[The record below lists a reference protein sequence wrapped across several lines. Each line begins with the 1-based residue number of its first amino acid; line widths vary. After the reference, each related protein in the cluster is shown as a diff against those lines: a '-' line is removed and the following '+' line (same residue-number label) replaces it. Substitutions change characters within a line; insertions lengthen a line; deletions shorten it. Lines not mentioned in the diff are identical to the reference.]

1 MLLNLVQEMLQS
13 NSKPVF
19 LVDAM
24 LGNIAKKLRLL
35 GYDSEYFSDSKD
47 DELILKAKNEN
58 RILLTKDEPLST
70 KAEKQAISVIYI
82 KNNTELEQLVQ
93 IFKNFNLSKVIV
105 SGNTSRCTECNGD
118 LKSIKKDMI
127 MDKVPK
133 GVLEKIDNFWK
144 CSNCNKIY
152 WEGTHIERLQ
162 KFVDELNEKL

>member
-1 MLLNLVQEMLQS
+1 MPQS
-13 NSKPVF
+13 DTKPIF

-35 GYDSEYFSDSKD
+35 GYDSEYSSDSKD

-58 RILLTKDEPLST
+58 RILLTKDEPLLK
-70 KAEKQAISVIYI
+70 KAEKQKISVIHF
-82 KNNTELEQLVQ
+82 KNNREVEQLIQ
-93 IFKNFNLSKVIV
+93 IFKNIKLSKVLV
-105 SGNTSRCTECNGD
+105 SGKTARCTECNGE
-118 LKSIKKDMI
+118 LETIKKDMI

>member
-1 MLLNLVQEMLQS
+1 MLQS
-13 NSKPVF
+13 DTKPIF

-35 GYDSEYFSDSKD
+35 GYDSEYSSDSKD

-58 RILLTKDEPLST
+58 RILLTKDEPLLK
-70 KAEKQAISVIYI
+70 KAEKQAISVIHI
-82 KNNTELEQLVQ
+82 KSDTELKQLVQ
-93 IFKNFNLSKVIV
+93 IFKNFKLSKVVV
-105 SGNTSRCTECNGD
+105 SGNTARCTECNGE
-118 LKSIKKDMI
+118 LVTIEKDMV

-133 GVLEKIDNFWK
+133 GVLEKIDNFWN
-144 CSNCNKIY
+144 CTNCNKIY

>member
-1 MLLNLVQEMLQS
+1 MLQS
-13 NSKPVF
+13 DTKPIF

-35 GYDSEYFSDSKD
+35 GYDSKYSSDSKD

-58 RILLTKDEPLST
+58 RILLTKDEPLLK
-70 KAEKQAISVIYI
+70 KAEKQAISVIHI
-82 KNNTELEQLVQ
+82 KNDTELKQLVQ
-93 IFKNFNLSKVIV
+93 IFKNSKLSKVVV
-105 SGNTSRCTECNGD
+105 SGNTTRCTECNGE
-118 LKSIKKDMI
+118 LVTIEKDRV

-133 GVLEKIDNFWK
+133 GVLEKIDNFWN
-144 CSNCNKIY
+144 CTNCNKIY

>member
-1 MLLNLVQEMLQS
+1 MLQS
-13 NSKPVF
+13 DTKPIF

-35 GYDSEYFSDSKD
+35 GYDSKYSSDSKD

-58 RILLTKDEPLST
+58 RILLTKDEPLLK
-70 KAEKQAISVIYI
+70 KAEKQAVSVIHI
-82 KNNTELEQLVQ
+82 KNDTELKQLVQ
-93 IFKNFNLSKVIV
+93 IFKNSKLSKVVV
-105 SGNTSRCTECNGD
+105 SGNTTRCTECNGE
-118 LKSIKKDMI
+118 LVTIEKDRV

-133 GVLEKIDNFWK
+133 GVLEKIDNFWN
-144 CSNCNKIY
+144 CTNCNKIY

>member
-1 MLLNLVQEMLQS
+1 MLQS
-13 NSKPVF
+13 DTKPIF

-58 RILLTKDEPLST
+58 RVLLTKDEPLFK
-70 KAEKQAISVIYI
+70 KAEKQVVSVIYI
-82 KNNTELEQLVQ
+82 KNNTEVEQLVQ

-105 SGNTSRCTECNGD
+105 SGNTSRCTECNGE
-118 LKSIKKDMI
+118 LETIKKDMI

-133 GVLEKIDNFWK
+133 GVLEKIDSFWK
-144 CSNCNKIY
+144 CSHCNKIY